1 MNREFLL
8 NIIFLLFINLL
19 IKPFYI
25 FGIDL
30 AVQNR
35 VEAGAYGLYFALF
48 NLTLL
53 FQIINDLGI
62 QYFNNRSIA
71 QHNHLLDK
79 YFPKILFLKGL
90 LGIVYIVVILL
101 VAWMWGYRLSVY
113 PLLLPIVFNQ
123 LLSALI
129 LFFRSNISGLAMYR
143 LDSVLSVLDRL
154 LLILICSALLWGH
167 PFGEKF
173 KIEWFV
179 YAQTVSLC
187 TTATI
192 AFLIIKSKIVQFQL
206 RFQPAFI
213 LMLLK
218 QSFPYAMAVF
228 LMAAYTR
235 LDGVLVERLLPTGK
249 IEADR
254 YAAAYRLLDAAS
266 MIGFLFAGLL
276 LPMFA
281 RMLKEKQPLTS
292 LVQFS
297 FQLIWVGAFALA
309 AAVIAFRMEIMTL
322 LYHNGDAYSGDI
334 MGFLML
340 GFLAM
345 CVIYIFGPLLTA
357 NGNLKQMNRIFVV
370 GFLLNI
376 SLNLLLIPSYK
387 ALGAAAVAC
396 TTQFFVAIAEIIL
409 AKKEIK
415 LSFDRQWIIQII
427 GFSVLSGLTAL
438 WIHQNST
445 LPWHLG
451 FLLIMGSCLLWAL
464 IFKLLQW
471 KNLQGIFVNTK

>member
-25 FGIDL
+25 FGIEL

-35 VEAGAYGLYFALF
+35 VEVGAYGLYFALF

-53 FQIINDLGI
+53 FQIVNDLGI

-90 LGIVYIVVILL
+90 LGIVYVVVILL

-123 LLSALI
+123 FLNALI
-129 LFFRSNISGLAMYR
+129 LFLRSNISGLAMYR
-143 LDSVLSVLDRL
+143 LDSILSVLDRL
-154 LLILICSALLWGH
+154 LLILICSILLWLH

-179 YAQTVSLC
+179 YAQTISLFA
-187 TTATI
+187 TATL
-192 AFLIIKSKIVQFQL
+192 AFLVIKGKIARFQL

-213 LMLLK
+213 RVLLK

-235 LDGVLVERLLPTGK
+235 LDGVLVERLLPSGK

-297 FQLIWVGAFALA
+297 FQLIWVGGFALA
-309 AAVIAFRMEIMTL
+309 AAVIAFRVEIMTL
-322 LYHNGDAYSGDI
+322 LYHNGDSYSGNI

-357 NGNLKQMNRIFVV
+357 NGNLRQMNRIFIV

-376 SLNLLLIPSYK
+376 SLNVLFIPSYK

-396 TTQFFVAIAEIIL
+396 ITQFFVAIAEVIL

-415 LSFDRQWIIQII
+415 LSFDRQWVIRIA
-427 GFSVLSGLTAL
+427 GFSVLSALTAL
-438 WIHQNST
+438 LIYQNSA
-445 LPWHLG
+445 LHWHFG
-451 FLLIMGSCLLWAL
+451 FLLIVGICLLWAFIL
-464 IFKLLQW
+464 RLLQW
-471 KNLQGIFVNTK
+471 KSLRGVFADTK